1 MRRAARTA
9 RTHRPPRPFPPCA
22 GAIDGPGLGAG
33 DRAPPDLRPGMRK
46 SPPFPFLFSHLP
58 PQPDGGKD
66 FLGDVG
72 DGGLALEGVGVEV
85 AHGGLVWARVG
96 VAGVVWC
103 GVVWCGGRAWTAAA
117 HATGSRGVCSWA
129 RGERRAG
136 PRIRP
141 TKKRKKKTDGRPQRG
156 VRRHRRV
163 PGPGRRHRGRARPA
177 GPGLPRA
184 GDDAGRAVARR
195 LLGAGDPHA
204 LDGGQPLAGLVL
216 ALSGQSGQRGA
227 AAWAGLGVR
236 GDDLTGGLVSLG
248 VWPRGWAVPAGEVA
262 TLPPRTLTNV
272 VWAPPSVPGS
282 WVFVTENPSVLS
294 AAASSSV
301 AGRAHVLCTYG
312 TVSALEAGAV
322 GRLVAAGWQIAV
334 RADFDAAGLGIVR
347 ALRQAA
353 PTAVTWRMDADAY
366 ELGASRGGGLPL
378 PAEVTDCW
386 DQDLLEVMHARGLA
400 VFEESLLPELLA
412 DLDVG
417 VPRSDTADV
426 R

>member
-1 MRRAARTA
+1 MTVCRLCDGACQGADLGPFLVPDLAWFWDQVAA
-9 RTHRPPRPFPPCA
+9 
-22 GAIDGPGLGAG
+22 AG
-33 DRAPPDLRPGMRK
+33 DRRGDEHLSTGLLTVRAPAEPAQRAAAAGLLPGTGLRPNQSRRV
-46 SPPFPFLFSHLP
+46 PL
-58 PQPDGGKD
+58 DGLTD
-66 FLGDVG
+66 TIRAR
-72 DGGLALEGVGVEV
+72 GLALTPGAV
-85 AHGGLVWARVG
+85 
-96 VAGVVWC
+96 
-103 GVVWCGGRAWTAAA
+103 AA
-117 HATGSRGVCSWA
+117 HATGRPLATRSKVAAAQR
-129 RGERRAG
+129 ERREDLEALFDRRAHAL
-136 PRIRP
+136 PDRSVLVWNF
-141 TKKRKKKTDGRPQRG
+141 TDLTRSGWLARLLRTDDA
-156 VRRHRRV
+156 HALLE
-163 PGPGRRHRGRARPA
+163 RAFDVLEQ
-177 GPGLPRA
+177 LP
-184 GDDAGRAVARR
+184 DAGRAVDRR
-195 LLGAGDPHA
+195 LLVAGDPHA